1 MEDEKMISDIYAI
14 YLREIL
20 RLWRQKVR
28 LVTMIM
34 MPLLWLGVIGN
45 AFNSVMN
52 LPTQGD
58 FLSFLTPGILVMT
71 MVFTATISGITTVFD
86 REFGFLKEM
95 LVTPIKR
102 ESILIGKM
110 LGGVTQAVLQGILIL
125 ILAIF
130 MGVKFSGAMSIPGMF
145 LTMFLVSIAFVSLG
159 LAVASKITSMEGF
172 QMVMNFM
179 IQPMIFLS
187 GAFYPT
193 TFLPDWLKIMVK
205 INPLTYGV
213 DAMRYF
219 AIGVNEFNIIADLL
233 ILLIFSITMILI
245 GGHFFRKS

>member
-1 MEDEKMISDIYAI
+1 MIEDVYAI
-14 YLREIL
+14 YLRELI

-28 LVTMIM
+28 LITTIM
-34 MPLLWLGVIGN
+34 MPILWLGVIGS
-45 AFNSVMN
+45 AFNNTFNFS
-52 LPTQGD
+52 GSSD

-95 LVTPIKR
+95 LVAPIKR
-102 ESILIGKM
+102 ESILMGKM
-110 LGGVTQAVLQGILIL
+110 LGGVTQAILQGMII
-125 ILAIF
+125 IAIALL
-130 MGVKFSGAMSIPGMF
+130 MGVKFSGISSIPGMF
-145 LTMFLVSIAFVSLG
+145 LTMVIVSIAFVSLG
-159 LAVASKITSMEGF
+159 LMVASRLTSMEGF
-172 QMVMNFM
+172 QMVMMFM

-193 TFLPDWLKIMVK
+193 STLPSWLGYLVR

-219 AIGVNEFNIIADLL
+219 AIGYNEFNIALDFAVL
-233 ILLIFSITMILI
+233 IIFSIFLI
-245 GGHFFRKS
+245 IMGGYSFRHSK

>member
-1 MEDEKMISDIYAI
+1 MIGDIYAI
-14 YLREIL
+14 YLREII
-20 RLWRQKVR
+20 RLWRQKVQ
-28 LVTMIM
+28 LVTAIM
-34 MPLLWLGVIGN
+34 MPLLWLAVIGN
-45 AFNSVMN
+45 AFKSAFQFR
-52 LPTQGD
+52 LPGD

-71 MVFTATISGITTVFD
+71 MVFTSLISGITTVFD

-95 LVTPIKR
+95 LIAPIKR

-110 LGGVTQAVLQGILIL
+110 LGGVTQATMQGVIII

-130 MGVKFSGAMSIPGMF
+130 MGVKFAGITYIPGILLAM
-145 LTMFLVSIAFVSLG
+145 LLVSIAFVSFG
-159 LAVASKITSMEGF
+159 LAVASKIASIEGF
-172 QMVMNFM
+172 QMIMSFL

-193 TFLPDWLKIMVK
+193 KLLPKWLGIMVK

-219 AIGVNEFNIIADLL
+219 AIGMNEYNVVMDIAIL
-233 ILLIFSITMILI
+233 IIFSIFMILL
-245 GGHFFRKS
+245 GGYLFRKS

>member
-1 MEDEKMISDIYAI
+1 MIGDVYGI
-14 YLREIL
+14 YLRELI
-20 RLWRQKVR
+20 RLWRQKIR
-28 LVTMIM
+28 LVTTIV

-45 AFNSVMN
+45 AFNNAFRFSMPGN
-52 LPTQGD
+52 

-95 LVTPIKR
+95 LVAPIKR

-110 LGGVTQAVLQGILIL
+110 LGGVTQALLQGLLII
-125 ILAIF
+125 ILAIP
-130 MGVKFSGAMSIPGMF
+130 MGVKFNGISSIPGII
-145 LTMFLVSIAFVSLG
+145 LTMILVSTAFVSFG
-159 LAVASKITSMEGF
+159 LAVASKIASMEGF
-172 QMVMNFM
+172 QMVMNFL

-193 TFLPDWLKIMVK
+193 KFLPNWLKIFVK

-219 AIGVNEFNIIADLL
+219 AIGINEFNVAIDLL
-233 ILLIFSITMILI
+233 ILAIFSAFLIII
-245 GGHFFRKS
+245 GGYAFRKS

>member
-1 MEDEKMISDIYAI
+1 MIGDIYAI
-14 YLREIL
+14 YLREVL

-95 LVTPIKR
+95 LVAPIKR

-110 LGGVTQAVLQGILIL
+110 LGGVTQAVIQGFLIL
-125 ILAIF
+125 ILAIL
-130 MGVKFSGAMSIPGMF
+130 MGVKFSGASIPGLIF
-145 LTMFLVSIAFVSLG
+145 TMILVSIAFVSLG
-159 LAVASKITSMEGF
+159 LAVASKLTSMEGF

-193 TFLPDWLKIMVK
+193 AFLPRWLKAMVK

-219 AIGVNEFNIIADLL
+219 AIGVNEFNIVADLF
-233 ILLIFSITMILI
+233 ILLIFSIAMILI
-245 GGHFFRKS
+245 GGYFFRKS

>member
-1 MEDEKMISDIYAI
+1 MIFDIYAI
-14 YLREIL
+14 YLRELL

-28 LVTMIM
+28 LITTIV

-45 AFNSVMN
+45 AFNNAFKM
-52 LPTQGD
+52 PFGGD

-86 REFGFLKEM
+86 REFGFLREM
-95 LVTPIKR
+95 LVAPIKR

-110 LGGVTQAVLQGILIL
+110 LGGVTQAILQGII
-125 ILAIF
+125 IITLAIL
-130 MGVKFSGAMSIPGMF
+130 MGVNFKGATAIPGML
-145 LTMFLVSIAFVSLG
+145 LTMLLVSIAFVSFG
-159 LAVASKITSMEGF
+159 LAVASKIASMEGF
-172 QMVMNFM
+172 QMIMNFL

-193 TFLPDWLKIMVK
+193 KMLPEWLKAGVK

-219 AIGVNEFNIIADLL
+219 AIGMHEFNVAMDLIILIAFSITL
-233 ILLIFSITMILI
+233 ILL
-245 GGHFFRKS
+245 GGYFFRKS

>member
-1 MEDEKMISDIYAI
+1 MMGDIYAI
-14 YLREIL
+14 YLRELI
-20 RLWRQKVR
+20 RLWRQKAR
-28 LVTMIM
+28 LITMIM
-34 MPLLWLGVIGN
+34 MPILWLGIIGN
-45 AFNSVMN
+45 AFNNAFRIPMEVN
-52 LPTQGD
+52 
-58 FLSFLTPGILVMT
+58 FISFLTPGILVMT

-95 LVTPIKR
+95 LVAPIKR

-110 LGGVTQAVLQGILIL
+110 LGGVTQAVFQGIIIIL
-125 ILAIF
+125 LALL
-130 MGVKFSGAMSIPGMF
+130 MGVKFEGIASIPGML
-145 LTMFLVSIAFVSLG
+145 LTMFLVAVSFVSFG

-172 QMVMNFM
+172 QMVMNFL

-193 TFLPDWLKIMVK
+193 KMLPDWLKAMVK
-205 INPLTYGV
+205 INPLSYGV

-219 AIGVNEFNIIADLL
+219 ALGIHEFNIVADLA
-233 ILLIFSITMILI
+233 ILSIFSISMILI

>member
-1 MEDEKMISDIYAI
+1 MIDDIYAV
-14 YLREIL
+14 YLRELI

-28 LVTMIM
+28 LITTIM

-45 AFNSVMN
+45 AFNKVFQM
-52 LPTQGD
+52 PFGGD

-95 LVTPIKR
+95 LVAPIKR
-102 ESILIGKM
+102 ESILIGKI
-110 LGGVTQAVLQGILIL
+110 LGGATQSMLQGVII
-125 ILAIF
+125 IVLALL
-130 MGVKFSGAMSIPGMF
+130 MGVQFKGVTAIPGMI
-145 LTMFLVSIAFVSLG
+145 LTMLLVSIAFVSFG
-159 LAVASKITSMEGF
+159 LAIASKMTSMEGF
-172 QMVMNFM
+172 QMVMNFL

-193 TFLPDWLKIMVK
+193 KMLPEWLKVGVK
-205 INPLTYGV
+205 LNPLTYGV

-219 AIGVNEFNIIADLL
+219 AIGFHEFNIVMDLI
-233 ILLIFSITMILI
+233 ILMALSVALILI
-245 GGHFFRKS
+245 GGYLFRKS